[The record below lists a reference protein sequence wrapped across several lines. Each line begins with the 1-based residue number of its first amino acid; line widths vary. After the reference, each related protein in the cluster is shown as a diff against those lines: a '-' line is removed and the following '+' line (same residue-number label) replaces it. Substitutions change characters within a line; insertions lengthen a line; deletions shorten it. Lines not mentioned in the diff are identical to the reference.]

1 MRLAILSGKG
11 GTGKTT
17 IATNLALSIGNVQLF
32 DCDVEAPNASLFLGV
47 SIDRSE
53 DVTIPV
59 PVFDKNKCSFCR
71 ECARVCMFHA
81 IAVLP
86 DDIMFFPE
94 LCHGCGGCSIICPE
108 DCITEEPRTIGVIES
123 GKVNGIEFYQ
133 GILNIG
139 EPLATPVIGALKKRI
154 DDRLPVILDAPPG
167 TACPVIE
174 TVMGCDFGLLVTE
187 PTPFGL
193 HDLKLAVALMRSL
206 EVPFGVIIN
215 RDGIGDERVDEFCK
229 ADGIEVM
236 LKVPQD
242 IEIAR
247 LYSRGIPF
255 IKEMPEW
262 KERFTDMFDMI
273 AGRLKGGDGK

>member
-1 MRLAILSGKG
+1 MRLVILSGKG

-17 IATNLALSIGNVQLF
+17 IATNLAISMGNVQLF
-32 DCDVEAPNASLFLGV
+32 DCDVEAPNASLFLDV
-47 SIDRSE
+47 TMDNSE

-59 PVFDKNKCSFCR
+59 PVFDKDKCSFCR
-71 ECARVCMFHA
+71 ECAKVCMYHA

-86 DDIMFFPE
+86 DDILFFPE
-94 LCHGCGGCSIICPE
+94 LCHGCGGCGIVCPE
-108 DCITEEPRTIGVIES
+108 DCISEEPRTIGVIES

-154 DDRLPVILDAPPG
+154 DDRLPAILDAPPG

-174 TVMGCDFGLLVTE
+174 TGSGCDYGLLVTE

-193 HDLKLAVALMRSL
+193 HDLKLAVSLMRTL
-206 EVPFGVIIN
+206 EIPFGVIVN
-215 RDGIGDERVDEFCK
+215 RDGIGDGRVDDYCRDENIK
-229 ADGIEVM
+229 LM
-236 LKVPQD
+236 MKVPQD
-242 IEIAR
+242 IEIAK

-255 IKEMPEW
+255 VTEMPEW
-262 KERFTDMFDMI
+262 KKRFIDLYGAIID
-273 AGRLKGGDGK
+273 ALKEGGGK